1 MGQRVLRDDGRVVGK
16 IKSIRKG
23 ENNVTEA
30 IMGEEVAVAI
40 EGVTIGRQMK
50 PDEIYYVDI
59 PEEDAR
65 KLFKMDLSYEDRE
78 VLEEIARI
86 KRKDRNFW
94 GL

>member
-1 MGQRVLRDDGRVVGK
+1 MR

-23 ENNVTEA
+23 DNNVVEA
-30 IMGEEVAVAI
+30 IMGDEVAIAI

-50 PDEIYYVDI
+50 AGEIYYIDI
-59 PEEDAR
+59 PEEHAK
-65 KLFKMDLSYEDRE
+65 KLFRMTLKYEDKE

-86 KRKDRNFW
+86 KRREKPFW

>member
-1 MGQRVLRDDGRVVGK
+1 VDQRILREDGRVVGR
-16 IKSIRKG
+16 IKSIRNG
-23 ENNVTEA
+23 ENNVDEA

-50 PDEIYYVDI
+50 PDEIYYIDI

-65 KLFKMDLSYEDRE
+65 KLFRMQLSYEDKE
-78 VLEEIARI
+78 VLDEIARI
-86 KRKDRNFW
+86 KRKERSFW